1 MIRIIVFITLFIY
14 LLFNFNLFA
23 QQHNLTV
30 QITNLPNNQIIL
42 GKIRG
47 DKFIPTDTVQS
58 INGSVQF
65 HFSANNT
72 NGVYRIILG
81 QTTYAQVMNEPPQ
94 QLDFI
99 YNNEDISLKT
109 DFKYLEDSLKVIQ
122 SNENQVWYNFKQKE
136 KTLRDQLNLTQK
148 ELDYFQEKNDV
159 KNTEKSVNRFNQLQ
173 KKRAELIKQATQQH
187 PNLYATKLIKMYQ
200 EPFWDGNLNRQQRD
214 EQFKSKYFNNID
226 FSDET
231 LMNSDI
237 YTKKVFK
244 YLMSYVQR
252 GLSREQQEQEF
263 KTAIDII
270 LSRTNQNEKIY
281 EFILEYLV
289 NGFEKLHMDNLIT
302 YIADNYSGTTCQT
315 DDISTLERKLLQQ
328 KMKIGAIV
336 PDFTLNDVKGH
347 PVRLHEV
354 LKNKNLIL
362 FWASWCPHC
371 NKMIPDILNWQK
383 SLDSTS
389 FEIIAISLDDLEKNW
404 EDKVVEMGIEHW
416 INLSSLKK
424 WSCTVVMDYN
434 VYATPTMF
442 IIDRDRKILGKPLTL
457 VELKSFQ

>member
-1 MIRIIVFITLFIY
+1 M
-14 LLFNFNLFA
+14 
-23 QQHNLTV
+23 
-30 QITNLPNNQIIL
+30 
-42 GKIRG
+42 
-47 DKFIPTDTVQS
+47 
-58 INGSVQF
+58 
-65 HFSANNT
+65 
-72 NGVYRIILG
+72 
-81 QTTYAQVMNEPPQ
+81 
-94 QLDFI
+94 
-99 YNNEDISLKT
+99 
-109 DFKYLEDSLKVIQ
+109 
-122 SNENQVWYNFKQKE
+122 
-136 KTLRDQLNLTQK
+136 
-148 ELDYFQEKNDV
+148 
-159 KNTEKSVNRFNQLQ
+159 Q